1 MILRNVEKQIVD
13 VINNSGMPIDAI
25 YYLLKSIMADV
36 TVQYEKQIEMEE
48 NQAAAAQKDD
58 SDKVD

>member
-1 MILRNVEKQIVD
+1 MILRNVEKQIID

-36 TVQYEKQIEMEE
+36 TIQYEKQIEMEE
-48 NQAAAAQKDD
+48 NQAAATQKDD

>member
-1 MILRNVEKQIVD
+1 MILRNVEKQIID

-36 TVQYEKQIEMEE
+36 TIQYEKQSEMEE
-48 NQAAAAQKDD
+48 NQAAATQKDD

>member
-36 TVQYEKQIEMEE
+36 TIQYEKQIEMEE

>member
-36 TVQYEKQIEMEE
+36 TIQYEKQIEMEE
-48 NQAAAAQKDD
+48 NQAAAVQEAD
-58 SDKVD
+58 SDKTD

>member
-1 MILRNVEKQIVD
+1 MILRNVEKQIID

-58 SDKVD
+58 LDKVD

>member
-36 TVQYEKQIEMEE
+36 TIQYEKQIEMEE
-48 NQAAAAQKDD
+48 NQTVAVQEDD
-58 SDKVD
+58 SDKTD